1 MSIESVPII
10 RNPYNP
16 LAPAARRPRYACPE
30 HGPLG
35 SNEYDLDHRCT
46 HCGRPILAIRK
57 LRERHD
63 SLALP
68 RHDLERILDECR
80 CAHTANAL
88 RELMEAHD
96 EHL

>member
-1 MSIESVPII
+1 MSTETVPII
-10 RNPYNP
+10 RSPYQP
-16 LAPAARRPRYACPE
+16 PQPADTRPRYACPE
-30 HGPLG
+30 HGPL
-35 SNEYDLDHRCT
+35 SSREYDTDHRCV
-46 HCGRPILAIRK
+46 HCGRPILALRR

-63 SLALP
+63 GLTLP
-68 RHDLERILDECR
+68 RHDLERILDECG